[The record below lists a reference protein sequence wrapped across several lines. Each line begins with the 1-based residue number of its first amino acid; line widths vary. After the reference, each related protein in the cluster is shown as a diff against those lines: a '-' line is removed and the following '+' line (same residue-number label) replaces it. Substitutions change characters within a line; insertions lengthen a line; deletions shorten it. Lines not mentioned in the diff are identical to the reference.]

1 MRASVSSTASQDSS
15 PSNRKST
22 RRHVRE
28 RALRRRGAGG
38 GRTARAESPSKTP
51 SAGLSS
57 AGGMSSSL
65 SEATSRR
72 PASARK
78 GVERW
83 TADIEQRLS
92 DETPRGGYDLH
103 EKRFARVPWREIPT
117 RTRALEA
124 HEFVNP
130 TAYVVRASDAFVY
143 PGHFLEKQAVLEADR
158 AVREAKKEQREE
170 ATRAHAE
177 RLRVD
182 ARLRRETV
190 RAQSARR
197 SRREES
203 IVEDIVRPHA
213 RDANTGT
220 LIERS
225 GEYRRLGARDRRL
238 TAPPAGGKKA
248 PRAPV
253 AVTFEIVKEEIMN
266 NAPPVSSSD
275 ASTRR
280 TKNDH
285 RTEKM
290 PSFTTSFSKA
300 HPEYDVAQK
309 TRAAATEAERRNG
322 GMRNYG
328 ETLRR
333 PASAQVYMRPRKV
346 TPGERVALVHGPY
359 ATAKCV
365 PSKKTRGARGALAAK
380 TQTFGYSF
388 DAPYAST
395 NDGFDADADAD
406 DFIPTNDDDGYC
418 HDDVSP
424 TRDHGTTRPRSARPR
439 SAHGKAATGTGNG
452 TGTRPPAPAFA
463 ARTATL
469 EERLRWAAARRPA
482 SARAASFLPTHSAG
496 GAARPERDLASRAAI
511 GAGRVPPRALRN
523 PTNAIAVSYPLHEVP
538 DRRPASA
545 AAAKQK
551 QNQNQNGVDADRG
564 LTPPMSLATPNN
576 ALNTDTNTN
585 DRARPP
591 AKNKSAEISAHMASS
606 LAELELGSRGAA
618 GFPAAFV
625 FGARLGAKHALE
637 ASESVVKFGEFA
649 RGFEKHEGAWASG
662 GRIEPRRPTWR

>member
-1 MRASVSSTASQDSS
+1 
-15 PSNRKST
+15 
-22 RRHVRE
+22 
-28 RALRRRGAGG
+28 
-38 GRTARAESPSKTP
+38 
-51 SAGLSS
+51 
-57 AGGMSSSL
+57 MSSSL

-280 TKNDH
+280 PTNDH

-309 TRAAATEAERRNG
+309 TRAAATEAERRNFC

-395 NDGFDADADAD
+395 NDGFDADAD

-439 SAHGKAATGTGNG
+439 SAHGKAANGNG

-523 PTNAIAVSYPLHEVP
+523 PTNAIAVNYPLHEVP

>member
-1 MRASVSSTASQDSS
+1 
-15 PSNRKST
+15 
-22 RRHVRE
+22 
-28 RALRRRGAGG
+28 
-38 GRTARAESPSKTP
+38 
-51 SAGLSS
+51 
-57 AGGMSSSL
+57 MSSSP

-130 TAYVVRASDAFVY
+130 TAYVVNASDAFVY
-143 PGHFLEKQAVLEADR
+143 PGHFLEKEAVLEADR

-253 AVTFEIVKEEIMN
+253 AVTFEIVKEEIIH

-285 RTEKM
+285 RTEKT

-322 GMRNYG
+322 GTRNYG

-333 PASAQVYMRPRKV
+333 PVSAQVYRRPRKV

-359 ATAKCV
+359 ATAKSV

-395 NDGFDADADAD
+395 NDGFDADDD
-406 DFIPTNDDDGYC
+406 DFIPTNDDDGSAV
-418 HDDVSP
+418 DDSEV

-439 SAHGKAATGTGNG
+439 SAHGKAATGTG

-482 SARAASFLPTHSAG
+482 SARAASFLPTNSAG
-496 GAARPERDLASRAAI
+496 GAARLASRDLASRAAI

-545 AAAKQK
+545 AAAKQN

-564 LTPPMSLATPNN
+564 RTPPMSLATPN
-576 ALNTDTNTN
+576 ASNTDTNTN

-591 AKNKSAEISAHMASS
+591 AKKQKRRAHGAHGVF
-606 LAELELGSRGAA
+606 LG
-618 GFPAAFV
+618 
-625 FGARLGAKHALE
+625 GAR
-637 ASESVVKFGEFA
+637 A
-649 RGFEKHEGAWASG
+649 RLAGRRRVPG
-662 GRIEPRRPTWR
+662 GVCLRRAV

>member
-1 MRASVSSTASQDSS
+1 METC
-15 PSNRKST
+15 
-22 RRHVRE
+22 
-28 RALRRRGAGG
+28 
-38 GRTARAESPSKTP
+38 
-51 SAGLSS
+51 

-300 HPEYDVAQK
+300 HPEYDVAQR

-322 GMRNYG
+322 GMRRYG

-333 PASAQVYMRPRKV
+333 PASAHVYMRPRKV

-395 NDGFDADADAD
+395 NDGFDADAD

-424 TRDHGTTRPRSARPR
+424 TRDHGTTRPTSARPR
-439 SAHGKAATGTGNG
+439 SAHGKAATGNGN
-452 TGTRPPAPAFA
+452 GTRPPAPAFA

-523 PTNAIAVSYPLHEVP
+523 PTNAIAVNYPLHEVP

-551 QNQNQNGVDADRG
+551 QKQNGVDADRG
-564 LTPPMSLATPNN
+564 LTPPMSLATPN

-591 AKNKSAEISAHMASS
+591 AKKESAEISAHMASS

-625 FGARLGAKHALE
+625 FGARFDAKHALE

>member
-1 MRASVSSTASQDSS
+1 
-15 PSNRKST
+15 
-22 RRHVRE
+22 
-28 RALRRRGAGG
+28 
-38 GRTARAESPSKTP
+38 
-51 SAGLSS
+51 
-57 AGGMSSSL
+57 MSSSL

-92 DETPRGGYDLH
+92 DETPRGYDLH

-170 ATRAHAE
+170 ATRARAE

-253 AVTFEIVKEEIMN
+253 AVTFEIVKEEIMH

-285 RTEKM
+285 RTEKT

-328 ETLRR
+328 ATLRR
-333 PASAQVYMRPRKV
+333 PASARGSSICNARAKGASCQRP
-346 TPGERVALVHGPY
+346 E
-359 ATAKCV
+359 
-365 PSKKTRGARGALAAK
+365 
-380 TQTFGYSF
+380 
-388 DAPYAST
+388 
-395 NDGFDADADAD
+395 
-406 DFIPTNDDDGYC
+406 IPT
-418 HDDVSP
+418 
-424 TRDHGTTRPRSARPR
+424 R
-439 SAHGKAATGTGNG
+439 
-452 TGTRPPAPAFA
+452 
-463 ARTATL
+463 
-469 EERLRWAAARRPA
+469 
-482 SARAASFLPTHSAG
+482 
-496 GAARPERDLASRAAI
+496 
-511 GAGRVPPRALRN
+511 
-523 PTNAIAVSYPLHEVP
+523 
-538 DRRPASA
+538 
-545 AAAKQK
+545 
-551 QNQNQNGVDADRG
+551 
-564 LTPPMSLATPNN
+564 M
-576 ALNTDTNTN
+576 
-585 DRARPP
+585 
-591 AKNKSAEISAHMASS
+591 
-606 LAELELGSRGAA
+606 
-618 GFPAAFV
+618 
-625 FGARLGAKHALE
+625 
-637 ASESVVKFGEFA
+637 
-649 RGFEKHEGAWASG
+649 
-662 GRIEPRRPTWR
+662 

>member
-1 MRASVSSTASQDSS
+1 
-15 PSNRKST
+15 
-22 RRHVRE
+22 
-28 RALRRRGAGG
+28 
-38 GRTARAESPSKTP
+38 
-51 SAGLSS
+51 
-57 AGGMSSSL
+57 MSSSL

-130 TAYVVRASDAFVY
+130 TAYVVNASDAFVY
-143 PGHFLEKQAVLEADR
+143 PGHFLEKEAVLEADR

-253 AVTFEIVKEEIMN
+253 AVTFEIVKEEIIH

-280 TKNDH
+280 PKNDH
-285 RTEKM
+285 RTEKT

-322 GMRNYG
+322 GTRNYG

-333 PASAQVYMRPRKV
+333 PVSAQVYMRPRKV

-359 ATAKCV
+359 ATAKSV

-388 DAPYAST
+388 DAPYSST
-395 NDGFDADADAD
+395 NADADADDD
-406 DFIPTNDDDGYC
+406 DFIPTNDDDGSC

-439 SAHGKAATGTGNG
+439 SAHGKAANGTGTG

-482 SARAASFLPTHSAG
+482 SARAASFSATHSAG
-496 GAARPERDLASRAAI
+496 GAARPERDHERHRRELPAAR
-511 GAGRVPPRALRN
+511 GAGPEARVGGGGETQTKTKRRRRRPQSDSD
-523 PTNAIAVSYPLHEVP
+523 AVSR
-538 DRRPASA
+538 D
-545 AAAKQK
+545 
-551 QNQNQNGVDADRG
+551 
-564 LTPPMSLATPNN
+564 
-576 ALNTDTNTN
+576 
-585 DRARPP
+585 
-591 AKNKSAEISAHMASS
+591 
-606 LAELELGSRGAA
+606 
-618 GFPAAFV
+618 
-625 FGARLGAKHALE
+625 
-637 ASESVVKFGEFA
+637 SE
-649 RGFEKHEGAWASG
+649 RFE
-662 GRIEPRRPTWR
+662 

>member
-1 MRASVSSTASQDSS
+1 M
-15 PSNRKST
+15 
-22 RRHVRE
+22 
-28 RALRRRGAGG
+28 
-38 GRTARAESPSKTP
+38 
-51 SAGLSS
+51 
-57 AGGMSSSL
+57 
-65 SEATSRR
+65 
-72 PASARK
+72 
-78 GVERW
+78 
-83 TADIEQRLS
+83 
-92 DETPRGGYDLH
+92 H

-203 IVEDIVRPHA
+203 VVEDIVRPHA
-213 RDANTGT
+213 REPNTGT

-238 TAPPAGGKKA
+238 TAPPSGGTKA
-248 PRAPV
+248 PYAPV
-253 AVTFEIVKEEIMN
+253 AVAFKIVKESSESESLT
-266 NAPPVSSSD
+266 ARDFSDEKSTLRQALPVSSSD

-280 TKNDH
+280 TK
-285 RTEKM
+285 TVAAEKT
-290 PSFTTSFSKA
+290 PRRSFTTSFAKA
-300 HPEYDVAQK
+300 HPEYDAAQK

-322 GMRNYG
+322 GTCG
-328 ETLRR
+328 ETQKQRR
-333 PASAQVYMRPRKV
+333 PVSAHAFVRPRKV
-346 TPGERVALVHGPY
+346 TPGERVALVHGPG

-388 DAPYAST
+388 DAPAAST
-395 NDGFDADADAD
+395 NDAAADAAD
-406 DFIPTNDDDGYC
+406 DDAAPTNDDDGSR
-418 HDDVSP
+418 HDSGE
-424 TRDHGTTRPRSARPR
+424 TRDPTTTRARSARPQ
-439 SAHGKAATGTGNG
+439 SAGKAAH
-452 TGTRPPAPAFA
+452 GTRPPAPAFA

-482 SARAASFLPTHSAG
+482 SARAASFFTTHSAG

-523 PTNAIAVSYPLHEVP
+523 PTNAIAVNYPLHEVP

-545 AAAKQK
+545 SAAAAAERKQK
-551 QNQNQNGVDADRG
+551 QNQFRGARETDEDAKTRPDFDGVDADRG
-564 LTPPMSLATPNN
+564 STPTPSLATPN
-576 ALNTDTNTN
+576 APTTDTS
-585 DRARPP
+585 DRVSTAHEKEKI
-591 AKNKSAEISAHMASS
+591 AVAAHMASS

-625 FGARLGAKHALE
+625 FGTRPDAKHALE

>member
-1 MRASVSSTASQDSS
+1 LETC
-15 PSNRKST
+15 
-22 RRHVRE
+22 
-28 RALRRRGAGG
+28 
-38 GRTARAESPSKTP
+38 
-51 SAGLSS
+51 

-322 GMRNYG
+322 GMRNYS

-395 NDGFDADADAD
+395 NDGFDADAD

-424 TRDHGTTRPRSARPR
+424 TRDHGTTRPTSARPR
-439 SAHGKAATGTGNG
+439 SAHGKAATGNGN
-452 TGTRPPAPAFA
+452 GTRPPAPAFA

-523 PTNAIAVSYPLHEVP
+523 PTNAIAVNYPLHEVP

-551 QNQNQNGVDADRG
+551 QKQNGVDADRG
-564 LTPPMSLATPNN
+564 LTPPMSLATPN

-591 AKNKSAEISAHMASS
+591 AKKEKESAEISAHMASS

-625 FGARLGAKHALE
+625 FGARFDAKHALE

>member
-1 MRASVSSTASQDSS
+1 M
-15 PSNRKST
+15 
-22 RRHVRE
+22 
-28 RALRRRGAGG
+28 
-38 GRTARAESPSKTP
+38 
-51 SAGLSS
+51 
-57 AGGMSSSL
+57 
-65 SEATSRR
+65 
-72 PASARK
+72 
-78 GVERW
+78 
-83 TADIEQRLS
+83 
-92 DETPRGGYDLH
+92 H

-143 PGHFLEKQAVLEADR
+143 PGHFLEKEAVLEADR

-203 IVEDIVRPHA
+203 VVEDIVRPHA
-213 RDANTGT
+213 RDNNTGT

-238 TAPPAGGKKA
+238 TAPPSGGKKA
-248 PRAPV
+248 PYAPV
-253 AVTFEIVKEEIMN
+253 AVTFEIVKESSESESLT
-266 NAPPVSSSD
+266 ARDFSDDKSTLRQALPVSSSD

-280 TKNDH
+280 TK
-285 RTEKM
+285 TVAAEKT
-290 PSFTTSFSKA
+290 PQKERNFTTSFAKA
-300 HPEYDVAQK
+300 HPEYDAAQK

-322 GMRNYG
+322 GTFRFETQTQRNA
-328 ETLRR
+328 RR
-333 PASAQVYMRPRKV
+333 PVSAHASYMRPRKV
-346 TPGERVALVHGPY
+346 TPGERVALVHGPG

-388 DAPYAST
+388 DAPAAST
-395 NDGFDADADAD
+395 NDADAAAAAD
-406 DFIPTNDDDGYC
+406 DDDAAPTNDDDGSR
-418 HDDVSP
+418 HDSGE
-424 TRDHGTTRPRSARPR
+424 TRDPKTTRARSARPQ
-439 SAHGKAATGTGNG
+439 SAGKAAH
-452 TGTRPPAPAFA
+452 GTRPPAPAFA

-482 SARAASFLPTHSAG
+482 SARAASFFTTHSAG

-523 PTNAIAVSYPLHEVP
+523 PTNAIAVNYPLHEVP
-538 DRRPASA
+538 DRRPASSSA
-545 AAAKQK
+545 AAAAERKQK
-551 QNQNQNGVDADRG
+551 QNQFRGARETDEDAKTRPDFDSVDADRG
-564 LTPPMSLATPNN
+564 LTPKPSLATPN
-576 ALNTDTNTN
+576 APTTDTS
-585 DRARPP
+585 DRVSTAHEKEKI
-591 AKNKSAEISAHMASS
+591 AVAAHMASS

-625 FGARLGAKHALE
+625 FGTRPDAKHALE